1 MAVAVMGRVFFKS
14 SCIPVTRTISSL
26 IGFFFLEM
34 MFVSK
39 NNNAEAFIREMR
51 TKTDLTNK

>member
-14 SCIPVTRTISSL
+14 SCIPDTRTISSL

-39 NNNAEAFIREMR
+39 NNNAEALLE
-51 TKTDLTNK
+51 K